1 MPLDT
6 IRTVLSRRPA
16 WVVAVWVAL
25 ALVVGLTSPSLT
37 RLAAEGQS
45 KLLGRESESRRAAE
59 LVRRAWPDQ
68 AYESTAVLALHR
80 PSGLTEAD
88 RRFAVRLAERFVAP
102 IIPVTCCGCWDP
114 RAFPRSRLD
123 WSARTGPSLC
133 WWCHSTPHMSLPAAH
148 RAIAWLQSRANEVRR
163 EASGVAGLELRWT
176 GDAVIG
182 RDYMAQVQA
191 SLDRAAVATVG
202 LLLIVLLLVYRS
214 FFLALVPLLTIGISL
229 IIARGWLAWLDPG
242 RLGGFSPGRAVPGG
256 APLRHG
262 HRFLSLLVLAVR
274 RAFQSQEPR
283 RGDEVDAQPVV
294 HAPGDERGDD
304 HRRPLADGDDE
315 VQALL
320 DDRAERRAGAGA
332 VAPGD
337 ADA

>member
-25 ALVVGLTSPSLT
+25 ALIVGLTSPNLT

-88 RRFAVRLAERFVAP
+88 RRFAVSLAERFVAP
-102 IIPVTCCGCWDP
+102 DHP
-114 RAFPRSRLD
+114 RDVLRVLGPKSVPEIASRLVSQD
-123 WSARTGPSLC
+123 GTLSLLVVPLDSAHVSPS
-133 WWCHSTPHMSLPAAH
+133 AH
-148 RAIAWLQSRANEVRR
+148 RAIAWLQSRADEVRH
-163 EASGVAGLELRWT
+163 EASVPAGLELRWT

-202 LLLIVLLLVYRS
+202 LLLVVLLVVYRS
-214 FFLALVPLLTIGISL
+214 FFLAMVPLLTIGISL
-229 IIARGWLAWLDPG
+229 IIARGWLAWLTLAG
-242 RLGGFSPGRAVPGG
+242 WEVSPLVELFLVALLFGTGTDFC
-256 APLRHG
+256 L
-262 HRFLSLLVLAVR
+262 FLSWRFAEHFNPRNPAGVMKLTLSRSFMPLVT
-274 RAFQSQEPR
+274 S
-283 RGDEVDAQPVV
+283 
-294 HAPGDERGDD
+294 
-304 HRRPLADGDDE
+304 
-315 VQALL
+315 
-320 DDRAERRAGAGA
+320 AGRSSSASC
-332 VAPGD
+332 
-337 ADA
+337 